1 MIRPLLLFLV
11 FASTCAADNGHV
23 ISTYKT
29 QEYNVAIFVEPWP
42 VRVGAV
48 QLRAIVT
55 RHDGTLVTDNSILPF
70 AGHIET
76 LHLKEEGSLIY
87 IYNLDGVE
95 QPPIE
100 IEIFPKSTVLATYW
114 QIWIFLLIG
123 LISIIL
129 RELLAKKQAR
139 RYPNR

>member
-1 MIRPLLLFLV
+1 MIRTLLLSLF
-11 FASTCAADNGHV
+11 FTSTCLADNGHV

-42 VRVGAV
+42 VRVGEM
-48 QLRAIVT
+48 QLRALVT
-55 RHDGTLVTDNSILPF
+55 RHDGTLVTDQSILPF
-70 AGHIET
+70 AGQIET
-76 LHLKEEGSLIY
+76 LHIAEEGSLIY

-100 IEIFPKSTVLATYW
+100 IEMFPKSSVFATYW

-123 LISIIL
+123 LITIIL
-129 RELLAKKQAR
+129 REFLAKKQAR